1 MSHYLLLTRSIT
13 HAQRM
18 ASQLERSGIT
28 ARYLRPP
35 VGLSTKGCGYA
46 VRIGPKHLHA
56 AVGVLRP
63 QGLEPV
69 RIFYAGEDGVYQEV
83 TPF

>member
-18 ASQLERSGIT
+18 ADLLERSGIT

-35 VGLSTKGCGYA
+35 VSVSSKGCGYA
-46 VRIGPKHLHA
+46 VRIGGKHLHA
-56 AVGVLRP
+56 AIGVLRP

-69 RIFYAGEDGVYQEV
+69 RIMYAGEDGVYQEI
-83 TPF
+83 TAY